1 MVFPTDTENTAQRP
15 WSKTL
20 SRLFHWAMAH
30 RSIVI
35 GGGLVGLIVLAALL
49 APFIARFDPYEQ
61 DLLSTMMPPS
71 WGHPFGTDDNG
82 RDILA
87 RVLYGA
93 RISLLEVVLS
103 VGLSI
108 LVGVPLGIFAGM
120 SGRMVDQAIMWVM
133 DILFAFPGIVLA
145 ILIVSVLGSS
155 LMNLMIAIAI
165 FSVPVYARLSRNLTL
180 GVKSMD
186 YVEAAVSLGISRR
199 RIMTHYILRN
209 SVGPIIVQSTL
220 TAGTVILSAASLS
233 FLGLGAQPPLPEW
246 GAMMSDGRNYLGL
259 NIWMSLFPGL
269 AIMITVL
276 GFNILGDGLRDLLD
290 PRQ

>member
-1 MVFPTDTENTAQRP
+1 MAMTDTDVAPRRP
-15 WSKTL
+15 AILRAFGWVMT
-20 SRLFHWAMAH
+20 H
-30 RSIVI
+30 RSITL
-35 GGGLVGLIVLAALL
+35 GGLLIGIIVLAAIF
-49 APFIARFDPYEQ
+49 APLITPADPYAQ
-61 DLLSTMMPPS
+61 DLLATMEPPS
-71 WGHPFGTDDNG
+71 WAHPFGTDDNG
-82 RDILA
+82 RDIFA
-87 RVLYGA
+87 RVVYGA
-93 RISLLEVVLS
+93 RISLIEVVLA
-103 VGLSI
+103 VGLAVA
-108 LVGVPLGIFAGM
+108 VGVPLGILSGM
-120 SGRMVDQAIMWVM
+120 SGRYVDQAIMWTM

-145 ILIVSVLGSS
+145 ILIVSVLGTS
-155 LMNLMIAIAI
+155 LVNLLIAIAI

-180 GVKSMD
+180 GLKRMD
-186 YVEAAVSLGISRR
+186 YVEAAISLGISRR

-209 SVGPIIVQSTL
+209 AIGPIIVQSTL

-290 PRQ
+290 PRE

>member
-1 MVFPTDTENTAQRP
+1 MALQTDAETTMRRSWAQTLCRTAY
-15 WSKTL
+15 
-20 SRLFHWAMAH
+20 WAMAH
-30 RSIVI
+30 RSIII
-35 GGGLVGLIVLAALL
+35 GAGLVGLIVLAAIL
-49 APFIARFDPYEQ
+49 APFIAPTDPYEQ
-61 DLLSTMMPPS
+61 DLLSTMMSPS
-71 WGHPFGTDDNG
+71 WAHPFGTDDNG

-103 VGLSI
+103 VGLSV

-120 SGRMVDQAIMWVM
+120 ASRMVDQAIMWVM

-145 ILIVSVLGSS
+145 ILIVSVLGSN

-180 GVKSMD
+180 GLKSME

-209 SVGPIIVQSTL
+209 AVGPIIVQSTL

-259 NIWMSLFPGL
+259 NIYMSLFPGL
-269 AIMITVL
+269 AIMVTVL